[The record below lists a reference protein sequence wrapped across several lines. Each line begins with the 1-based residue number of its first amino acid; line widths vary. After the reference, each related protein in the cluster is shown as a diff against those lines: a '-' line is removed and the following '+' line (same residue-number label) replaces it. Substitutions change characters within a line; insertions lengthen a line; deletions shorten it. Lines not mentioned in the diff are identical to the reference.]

1 MKIEEIN
8 IREILDSRD
17 EASLEVELVTS
28 AGAHTAQVP
37 QGKSRGSGEAPVLTF
52 AEAEA
57 KLASSREALS
67 RNWQKLE
74 DLESVVGP
82 SNLGLGIGMAGA
94 RALAAEQDLEL
105 SAYLRKTFFPD
116 VATKLL
122 APRSSSEARC
132 EVGPMI
138 FANVINGGE
147 HSTNNLEI
155 QEFMFVLNPNV
166 GSGGMHVAVEEMG
179 QLYKR
184 LGEVLT
190 ADFGINPLPLGNEGG
205 YDINFKDSWQPLT
218 YLKKVAQEFGLP
230 GLHLAMDCAANSFYE
245 SGVYSLGG
253 IDFSAAELLEEYMRV
268 AESEPLIM
276 SIEDPFQE
284 HDSESFEA
292 MRKRLPNIWVVGDD
306 LTVTNA
312 ERITKFAAGGAIN
325 AVIIKPTQAGS
336 VAGACKAI
344 LAAQASGVKTTIS
357 HRSAEVADNF
367 IIDLA
372 HASGADAVKIGAP
385 IHERV
390 EKYNRLLRLYK

>member
-8 IREILDSRD
+8 LREILDSRD
-17 EASLEVELVTS
+17 ENSLEVELVTTS
-28 AGAHTAQVP
+28 GTHTAQVP
-37 QGKSRGSGEAPVLTF
+37 QGKSRGSGEAPVLIF
-52 AEAEA
+52 AEAQV
-57 KLASSREALS
+57 KLASVKEQLL

-74 DLESVVGP
+74 DLEAVVGP

-94 RALAAEQDLEL
+94 RALATEHGLEL
-105 SAYLRKTFFPD
+105 SAYLRKTFFLNTE
-116 VATKLL
+116 TKM
-122 APRSSSEARC
+122 
-132 EVGPMI
+132 PMI

-155 QEFMFVLNPNV
+155 QEFMFVLNPDV
-166 GSGGMHVAVEEMG
+166 GASGMHAAVEEMG
-179 QLYKR
+179 KLYKR

-205 YDINFKDSWQPLT
+205 YDINFKDSWQPAI
-218 YLKKVAQEFGLP
+218 YLSKVAKAHSTSSGQVGDS
-230 GLHLAMDCAANSFYE
+230 LHLAMDCAANSFYE

-253 IDFSAAELLEEYMRV
+253 TDFSAAELLEEYVRV
-268 AESEPLIM
+268 AMSEPLIM

-292 MRKRLPNIWVVGDD
+292 IRKRLPNIWVVGDD
-306 LTVTNA
+306 LTVTSA
-312 ERITKFAAGGAIN
+312 ERITKFAASGAIN

-336 VAGACKAI
+336 VVGACQAI
-344 LAAQASGVKTTIS
+344 QAAQASGVKTIIS

>member
-8 IREILDSRD
+8 LREILDSRD
-17 EASLEVELVTS
+17 EASLEVELVTT
-28 AGAHTAQVP
+28 AGTHTAQVP
-37 QGKSRGSGEAPVLTF
+37 QGKSRGSGEAPVLSFGEAQVKF
-52 AEAEA
+52 ASC
-57 KLASSREALS
+57 KEALL

-74 DLESVVGP
+74 DLEAVVGP

-94 RALAAEQDLEL
+94 RALATEQELEL
-105 SAYLRKTFFPD
+105 SAYLRKTFFLNTE
-116 VATKLL
+116 TKL
-122 APRSSSEARC
+122 
-132 EVGPMI
+132 PMI
-138 FANVINGGE
+138 FTNVINGGE

-155 QEFMFVLNPNV
+155 QEFMFVLDS
-166 GSGGMHVAVEEMG
+166 SGGMHEAVEEMG
-179 QLYKR
+179 KLYKR

-190 ADFGINPLPLGNEGG
+190 ADTGINPLPLGNEGG

-218 YLKKVAQEFGLP
+218 YLSKIAHSP
-230 GLHLAMDCAANSFYE
+230 GSGQASGSLHLAMDCAANSFYE

-253 IDFSAAELLEEYMRV
+253 TDFSAAELLEEYVRV
-268 AESEPLIM
+268 VGGEPLIM

-292 MRKRLPNIWVVGDD
+292 MRKRLPNLWVVGDD
-306 LTVTNA
+306 LTVTSA
-312 ERITKFAAGGAIN
+312 ERITKFAASGAIN

-336 VAGACKAI
+336 VVGACQAI
-344 LAAQASGVKTTIS
+344 QAAQASGVKTIIS